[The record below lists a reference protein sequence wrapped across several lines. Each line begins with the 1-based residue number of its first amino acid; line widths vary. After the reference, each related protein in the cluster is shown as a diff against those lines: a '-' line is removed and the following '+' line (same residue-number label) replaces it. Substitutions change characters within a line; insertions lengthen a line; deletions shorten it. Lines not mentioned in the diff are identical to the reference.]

1 MREGFRL
8 PVMEE
13 FLSVQGEGANA
24 GSVAWFIRLGGCDVG
39 CSWCDVKESW
49 NEEDH
54 PIYDI
59 GKLAENAVESGAK
72 NVVVTGG
79 EPTLHDLLPLT
90 KALKEKGLTTW
101 IETSGTNSISGE
113 WDWICLSPKKFKAP
127 LDEVLKMA
135 HELKVIVLNKTDLR
149 WAERMTPKLNSD
161 CLLYLQP
168 EWEKRNKSS
177 ELIIEYVKKH
187 PEWRVSIQTHKYL
200 DIP

>member
-1 MREGFRL
+1 MREGIEL

-39 CSWCDVKESW
+39 CVWCDVKESW
-49 NEEDH
+49 EYDKH
-54 PIYDI
+54 PIFSVEQLV
-59 GKLAENAVESGAK
+59 KNAIDSGAK

-79 EPTLHDLLPLT
+79 EPTLYDLLPLT
-90 KALKEKGLTTW
+90 QALRKKGLKTW
-101 IETSGTNSISGE
+101 IETSGTNMISGD
-113 WDWICLSPKKFKAP
+113 WDWICLSPKKFKKP
-127 LDEVLKMA
+127 LDEALKMA
-135 HELKVIVLNKTDLR
+135 HELKVIVLNKTDLS
-149 WAERMTPKLNSD
+149 WAEGMIPKLDSD

-187 PEWRVSIQTHKYL
+187 PEWRVSIQTHRYL

>member
-1 MREGFRL
+1 MGEGYKL

-24 GSVAWFIRLGGCDVG
+24 GSVAWFIRLAGCDVG

-54 PIYDI
+54 PVYEVDMLV
-59 GKLAENAVESGAK
+59 GHAVESGAK

-79 EPTLHDLLPLT
+79 EPTLHNLFPLT

-101 IETSGTNSISGE
+101 IETSGTNVISGD

-127 LDEVLKMA
+127 LDEALKMA
-135 HELKVIVLNKTDLR
+135 HELKVIVLNKTDLT
-149 WAERMTPKLNSD
+149 WAEGMIPRLNSD

>member
-1 MREGFRL
+1 MRESLEL

-39 CSWCDVKESW
+39 CVWCDVKESW
-49 NEEDH
+49 DSDIH
-54 PIYDI
+54 PIFSIDQ
-59 GKLAENAVESGAK
+59 LVENAVASNAN
-72 NVVVTGG
+72 NVVITGG
-79 EPTLHDLLPLT
+79 EPTLYNLLPLT
-90 KALKEKGLTTW
+90 QALKKRGLQTW
-101 IETSGTNSISGE
+101 IETSGTNEISGE
-113 WDWICLSPKKFKAP
+113 WDWICLSPKKFKKP
-127 LDEVLKMA
+127 LDEALKLA
-135 HELKVIVLNKTDLR
+135 HELKVIVLNKTDLS
-149 WAERMTPKLNSD
+149 WAEGMTPKLNSD